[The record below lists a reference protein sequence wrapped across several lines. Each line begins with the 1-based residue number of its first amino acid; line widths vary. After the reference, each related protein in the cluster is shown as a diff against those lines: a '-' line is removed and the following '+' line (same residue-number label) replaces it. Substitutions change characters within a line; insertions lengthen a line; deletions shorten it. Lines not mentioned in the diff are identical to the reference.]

1 MGTPSVRLVGVIP
14 NGWWCL
20 FTARLPPGRAGE
32 IRWCLLAVIAHDQY
46 MSGSEAVDAVDR
58 VAREVGGMEV
68 VDRLAALSGS
78 DFTTVMLEIVRRRA
92 ARETPATVL
101 RRYERDRFVRPGG
114 TPWRSGR
121 RAEDALLGCLSPETE
136 VVALAPL
143 VPLGTH
149 SALATVSQHKVV
161 TAIRACEVA
170 ADPTNA
176 LALEAAARRARARS
190 GVVRLAAVQRVVRA
204 QRFPAGWAAH
214 FGLFATVTA
223 GRDQGSLRFER
234 AALCEQLRFA
244 VAALRAAGVRRV
256 QVALTP
262 LSDAGQRIAAA
273 TAEALAAGGEPA
285 DIVMDDDR
293 VGGRGYYRHLCF
305 KVNALVDGPVNGTAD
320 GTAEE
325 IGDGGF
331 TDWTAQLLADGK
343 ERLLITGYGTDRL
356 ASVTAG

>member
-1 MGTPSVRLVGVIP
+1 MSDSDAVG
-14 NGWWCL
+14 
-20 FTARLPPGRAGE
+20 ASDA
-32 IRWCLLAVIAHDQY
+32 
-46 MSGSEAVDAVDR
+46 SDAVDR
-58 VAREVGGMEV
+58 VAREIGGMEL

-78 DFTTVMLEIVRRRA
+78 DFTTVMLEVVRRRA

-101 RRYERDRFVRPGG
+101 RRYQRDRFVRPGG
-114 TPWRSGR
+114 IPWRSAR
-121 RAEDALLGCLSPETE
+121 RAEDILLGCLPAETE
-136 VVALAPL
+136 VVPLAPL

-176 LALEAAARRARARS
+176 LALEAAVRRARSPS

-223 GRDQGSLRFER
+223 GRDQGSLRFEL
-234 AALCEQLRFA
+234 AVLDEQLRFA

-262 LSDAGQRIAAA
+262 LSEAGERIAAA
-273 TAEALAAGGEPA
+273 TAEALSSSAVAE
-285 DIVMDDDR
+285 IVTDR
-293 VGGRGYYRHLCF
+293 DRAGGRGYYRDLCF
-305 KVNALVDGPVNGTAD
+305 KVNAVADDVVDGTDSTDDGAD
-320 GTAEE
+320 DGAQKE

-331 TDWTAQLLADGK
+331 TDWTAQLLANGK
-343 ERLLITGYGTDRL
+343 ERLLITGYGVDGL
-356 ASVTAG
+356 ASLSAKYSSRTQ

>member
-1 MGTPSVRLVGVIP
+1 M
-14 NGWWCL
+14 
-20 FTARLPPGRAGE
+20 
-32 IRWCLLAVIAHDQY
+32 
-46 MSGSEAVDAVDR
+46 
-58 VAREVGGMEV
+58 
-68 VDRLAALSGS
+68 
-78 DFTTVMLEIVRRRA
+78 
-92 ARETPATVL
+92 
-101 RRYERDRFVRPGG
+101 
-114 TPWRSGR
+114 
-121 RAEDALLGCLSPETE
+121 
-136 VVALAPL
+136 VALAPL

-176 LALEAAARRARARS
+176 LALEAAVRRARARS

-223 GRDQGSLRFER
+223 GRDQGSLRFEQ
-234 AALCEQLRFA
+234 AALGEQLRFA
-244 VAALRAAGVRRV
+244 VAALHAAGVRRV

-262 LSDAGQRIAAA
+262 LSDAGERIAAA
-273 TAEALAAGGEPA
+273 TAEALGRREPA
-285 DIVMDDDR
+285 DIVIDDDR

-305 KVNALVDGPVNGTAD
+305 KVNALVDSPVNGTVD

-331 TDWTAQLLADGK
+331 TDWTAQLLADAKGAPADH
-343 ERLLITGYGTDRL
+343 RLRHRPAGIAYRRAALALSRTSTD
-356 ASVTAG
+356 

>member
-1 MGTPSVRLVGVIP
+1 MIS
-14 NGWWCL
+14 C
-20 FTARLPPGRAGE
+20 
-32 IRWCLLAVIAHDQY
+32 
-46 MSGSEAVDAVDR
+46 MSGSDAVDALDR
-58 VAREVGGMEV
+58 VAREIGGVDV

-78 DFTTVMLEIVRRRA
+78 DFTTVMLEVVRRRA
-92 ARETPATVL
+92 ARETAATVL
-101 RRYERDRFVRPGG
+101 RRYQRDRFVRPGG

-121 RAEDALLGCLSPETE
+121 RAEDALLGCLPPETE
-136 VVALAPL
+136 VVPLAPL

-176 LALEAAARRARARS
+176 LALEAAARRAGVRS

-223 GRDQGSLRFER
+223 GRDQGSHRFEL
-234 AALCEQLRFA
+234 AALDEQLRFA
-244 VAALRAAGVRRV
+244 VDALRAAGVRRV

-262 LSDAGQRIAAA
+262 LSDAGERIAAV
-273 TAEALAAGGEPA
+273 TAEALAAAAPTA
-285 DIVMDDDR
+285 DIVMDHER
-293 VGGRGYYRHLCF
+293 AGGRGYYRDLCF
-305 KVNALVDGPVNGTAD
+305 KVDALVDGAVDGTVDGTAD
-320 GTAEE
+320 GTADGAREE

-356 ASVTAG
+356 AALTG

>member
-1 MGTPSVRLVGVIP
+1 
-14 NGWWCL
+14 
-20 FTARLPPGRAGE
+20 
-32 IRWCLLAVIAHDQY
+32 
-46 MSGSEAVDAVDR
+46 MSGSDAVDR
-58 VAREVGGMEV
+58 VARDLGGIEV

-78 DFTTVMLEIVRRRA
+78 DFTTVMLEVVRRRA

-101 RRYERDRFVRPGG
+101 RRYQRDRFVRPGG
-114 TPWRSGR
+114 TPWRSVR
-121 RAEDALLGCLSPETE
+121 RAEDALLRCLPPETE
-136 VVALAPL
+136 VVPLAPL

-176 LALEAAARRARARS
+176 LALEAAMRRASGRF

-223 GRDQGSLRFER
+223 GRDQGSRRFEL
-234 AALCEQLRFA
+234 AALDEQLRFA
-244 VAALRAAGVRRV
+244 VDALRAAGVRRV

-262 LSDAGQRIAAA
+262 LSDAGERIAAA
-273 TAEALAAGGEPA
+273 TAEALGAAAPSA
-285 DIVMDDDR
+285 DIVMDHER
-293 VGGRGYYRHLCF
+293 AGGRGYYRDLCF
-305 KVNALVDGPVNGTAD
+305 KVNALMDGAVDGTGD
-320 GTAEE
+320 GASEE

-343 ERLLITGYGTDRL
+343 ERLLITGYGVDRL
-356 ASVTAG
+356 ASLTG

>member
-1 MGTPSVRLVGVIP
+1 
-14 NGWWCL
+14 
-20 FTARLPPGRAGE
+20 
-32 IRWCLLAVIAHDQY
+32 
-46 MSGSEAVDAVDR
+46 MSGGDAVDALDR
-58 VAREVGGMEV
+58 VAREIGGLEV

-78 DFTTVMLEIVRRRA
+78 DFTTVMLEVVRRRA

-101 RRYERDRFVRPGG
+101 RRYQRDRFVRPGG
-114 TPWRSGR
+114 TPWRSVR
-121 RAEDALLGCLSPETE
+121 RAEDALLRCLPPETE
-136 VVALAPL
+136 VVPLAPL

-176 LALEAAARRARARS
+176 LALEAAMRRASGRS

-223 GRDQGSLRFER
+223 GRDQGSRRFEL
-234 AALCEQLRFA
+234 AALDEQLRFA
-244 VAALRAAGVRRV
+244 VDALRAAGVRRV

-262 LSDAGQRIAAA
+262 LSDSGERIAAA
-273 TAEALAAGGEPA
+273 TAEALGAAPSA
-285 DIVMDDDR
+285 DIVMDHER
-293 VGGRGYYRHLCF
+293 TGGRGYYRDLCF
-305 KVNALVDGPVNGTAD
+305 KVNALMDGAVDGTGD
-320 GTAEE
+320 GASEE

-343 ERLLITGYGTDRL
+343 ERLLITGYGVDRL
-356 ASVTAG
+356 ASLTG